1 MKADPMESK
10 RETAL
15 VPVVTLEEVVLPTEE
30 EREELLASLAE
41 AEADIAAGRTTPFD
55 RESFLK
61 EFLAICRGEI
71 D

>member
-15 VPVVTLEEVVLPTEE
+15 VPVVTLEEVVLHQE